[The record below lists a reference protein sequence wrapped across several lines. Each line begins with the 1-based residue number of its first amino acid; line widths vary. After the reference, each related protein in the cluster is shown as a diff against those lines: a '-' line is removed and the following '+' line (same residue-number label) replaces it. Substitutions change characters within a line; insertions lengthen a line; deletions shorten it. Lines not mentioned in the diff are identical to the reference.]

1 MIKGL
6 EGLDILYSEHRLSV
20 QNCGSVE
27 QKFEVARLAAHNV
40 IHTHIMP
47 FAESG
52 NLHTSV
58 SP

>member
-1 MIKGL
+1 MGKGP
-6 EGLDILYSEHRLSV
+6 DILYSEGRSSV
-20 QNCGSVE
+20 RYCGSVE

-40 IHTHIMP
+40 IHTHIG
-47 FAESG
+47 ETG

>member
-40 IHTHIMP
+40 IHTHIGK
-47 FAESG
+47 SG